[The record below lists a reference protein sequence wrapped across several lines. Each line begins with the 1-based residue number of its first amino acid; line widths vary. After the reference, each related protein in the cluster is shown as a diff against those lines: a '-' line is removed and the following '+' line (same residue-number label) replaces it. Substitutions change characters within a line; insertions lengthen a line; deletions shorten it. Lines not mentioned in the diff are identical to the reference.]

1 MTEPFIPPMRRGG
14 LMHPDTDILLREVAS
29 EIGTTVEQAVGLAV
43 DRGQD
48 LALCAIMR
56 IVASRQPGPRQRSLL
71 LQAARPLRTSSFL
84 VPPAAGRVAA
94 ATSYVA
100 MRVGLGLL
108 GHSRDAL
115 LRMRMR
121 GIVPRRGM

>member
-1 MTEPFIPPMRRGG
+1 
-14 LMHPDTDILLREVAS
+14 MHPDSDVLLRDVAA
-29 EIGTTVEQAVGLAV
+29 EIGMTVEQAVGIVV
-43 DRGQD
+43 DGVQD
-48 LALCAIMR
+48 IALCGVMR
-56 IVASRQPGPRQRSLL
+56 YVVSREPTAVQRRALFG
-71 LQAARPLRTSSFL
+71 AVRPLRATSFV

-94 ATSYVA
+94 TTSYVA

-108 GHSRDAL
+108 EQSRDAL